1 MNPEAWR
8 ILGAIMAVIGGF
20 RALACLCE
28 REKLKEHEHLR
39 VFVLSTI
46 LFVTGL
52 LVIIVSM
59 ANIERKSTPNRQPVQ
74 PLQQREF
81 VPEDRPT
88 SGQFAEFPTRFF
100 ILKTISLS
108 PNSDLKKLLRCSG
121 DSPCFFIFS

>member
-1 MNPEAWR
+1 MSYLPNIVLIMNPEAWR
-8 ILGAIMAVIGGF
+8 TLGAIMAVIGGF

-52 LVIIVSM
+52 LVIIISM
-59 ANIERKSTPNRQPVQ
+59 ANIERKSAPKRPPVR
-74 PLQQREF
+74 PLHQREF

-88 SGQFAEFPTRFF
+88 SGQFAEYSTRFF
-100 ILKTISLS
+100 I
-108 PNSDLKKLLRCSG
+108 
-121 DSPCFFIFS
+121 